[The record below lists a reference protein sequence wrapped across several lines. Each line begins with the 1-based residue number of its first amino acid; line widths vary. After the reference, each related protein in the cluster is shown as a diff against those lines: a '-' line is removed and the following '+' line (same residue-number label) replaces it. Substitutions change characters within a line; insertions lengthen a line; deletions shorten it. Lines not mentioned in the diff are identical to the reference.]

1 MFDPIGVRR
10 MGDPVVE
17 LPEPSRVILVLVG
30 RDRDER
36 LRGVAPQ
43 AVHERTERG
52 DPVPGVDQQIA
63 VPAAD
68 EPCVGKDQ
76 RVRVRLGDEVDAR
89 LDLRR
94 LEPLLTNRQ
103 RHP

>member
-1 MFDPIGVRR
+1 MR
-10 MGDPVVE
+10 DPVVE
-17 LPEPSRVILVLVG
+17 LPEPSRVILVFVG

-36 LRGVAPQ
+36 FRRVAPQ
-43 AVHERTERG
+43 PVHERAQRG
-52 DPVPGVDQQIA
+52 DPIPGVDQQIA
-63 VPAAD
+63 VAAAD

-76 RVRVRLGDEVDAR
+76 RVRRRLGDDVEAR

-94 LEPLLTNRQ
+94 VEPRLTNRQ